1 MLRPAAAPPR
11 AERVASSLQPSVV
24 YQQPFFGKRKD
35 LLPSRNLN
43 NRRFHIAANDLQ
55 SDPGMLPTAVGRH
68 LSSQYS
74 L

>member
-1 MLRPAAAPPR
+1 MLRPAADPPR

-35 LLPSRNLN
+35 LLPSHNLN

-55 SDPGMLPTAVGRH
+55 SLCALLRVRVR
-68 LSSQYS
+68 
-74 L
+74 

>member
-55 SDPGMLPTAVGRH
+55 SLCALLRVRV
-68 LSSQYS
+68 S
-74 L
+74 